1 MAASKRRHRVE
12 FSAHKKVNQPVDVA
26 FKTNS
31 GERVQFPAHKPIKKE
46 VDVNFLARNK
56 RK

>member
-46 VDVNFLARNK
+46 VDVNFLAHNK